1 VHIDLRYEG
10 DRFEDDLNSRPL
22 DEAFT
27 VDVRV
32 DYQVTDHVSIYGAV
46 DNLFDAE
53 VQTRL
58 TSVYE
63 YGPPQLWRIGLA
75 YRR

>member
-1 VHIDLRYEG
+1 
-10 DRFEDDLNSRPL
+10 
-22 DEAFT
+22 
-27 VDVRV
+27 VRV